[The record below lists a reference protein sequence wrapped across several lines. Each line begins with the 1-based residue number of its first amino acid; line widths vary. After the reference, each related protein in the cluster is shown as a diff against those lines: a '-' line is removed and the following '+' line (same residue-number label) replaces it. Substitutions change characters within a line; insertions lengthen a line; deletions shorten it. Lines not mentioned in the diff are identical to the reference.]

1 MAKFPNKVNSD
12 VYGVQL
18 SELKVCAV
26 DYSAAQAGA
35 IDDNGLLA
43 EHETSQT
50 LVTTATTFLAQPPT
64 PRLITAIVKAADASE
79 VTADST
85 VTIYGTN
92 IADDVISDV
101 LTFTANLDTAKTTT
115 KAFKT
120 VTSVVFSA
128 QADGTP
134 AFNVGWDDTIGLPF
148 MLSEKPFIL
157 EMFNNAIQT
166 TYGVVTVD
174 ADEIEKNYYNP
185 NGTLDGSKTLKLL
198 LFI

>member
-1 MAKFPNKVNSD
+1 MSRYGQVVNTD

-18 SELKVCAV
+18 PEMKVVAL
-26 DYSAAQAGA
+26 DYSVTEAGA

-43 EHETSQT
+43 EHETSAT

-64 PRLITAIVKAADASE
+64 PRLITAIVKSADAGE

-85 VTIYGTN
+85 IAIAGTN
-92 IADDVISDV
+92 IAGDAISDV
-101 LTFTANLDTAKTTT
+101 LTFTANLSTAKTTT

-134 AFNVGWDDTIGLPF
+134 AFNVGWDDSIGLPF
-148 MLSEKPFIL
+148 MFAAKPFVL
-157 EMFNNAIQT
+157 EMFNDAIQT
-166 TYGVVTVD
+166 TYGAITVD
-174 ADEIEKNYYNP
+174 ADEIEKNFYNP
-185 NGTLDGSKTLKLL
+185 NGTLDGEKTLKLL
-198 LFI
+198 IFM

>member
-1 MAKFPNKVNSD
+1 MRFLGEIGTDAYNVSVPEAKPCV
-12 VYGVQL
+12 L
-18 SELKVCAV
+18 
-26 DYSAAQAGA
+26 DYTIAEAAA
-35 IDDNGLLA
+35 IDDNGILA

-50 LVTTATTFLAQPPT
+50 LVTTATEFLAQPPT
-64 PRLITAIVKAADASE
+64 PRLITAVVKAADASE

-85 VTIYGTN
+85 IIINGTN
-92 IADDVISDV
+92 IDDMPISDT
-101 LTFTANLDTAKTTT
+101 LTFTANLSTAKTTT

-148 MLSEKPFIL
+148 KLSRKPFIF
-157 EMFNNAIQT
+157 EMFNDAIQT

-174 ADEIEKNYYNP
+174 ADEIEKNFYNP
-185 NGTLDGSKTLKLL
+185 NGTLDGAKTLRLL
-198 LFI
+198 MFL